1 MSTLISRLYSW
12 ATDKTN
18 AIAITAS
25 RVDGEMDQV
34 ITGLN
39 RKALCAS
46 SAPSSP
52 IAGQT
57 WLDTSVTP
65 AQLKIYNGTSW
76 QDPETIKGADI
87 ASATT
92 TDIGAAT
99 GQFIDVTGTTTITG
113 LGTIRAGVFRL
124 VRFTGALILTHNG
137 TSLLLPTAA
146 NITTVANDTAAFVS
160 LGSGNWKCLWYQRYS
175 GVPLLPFNAATAPA
189 GTVLQ
194 VVNTQS
200 GAVATGTTTV
210 PDDDTIP
217 QNTEGTEFITRA
229 ITPNATT
236 NKLRIDILV
245 YVSIA
250 DANVAICAA
259 LFQDATAGALAA
271 MRDKTTDTQ
280 PGGAPLMFT
289 HYMDAGTTSSTTF
302 KVRIGP
308 ASAST
313 VTFNGDAGGRKF
325 GGVIASSITITEIK
339 V

>member
-1 MSTLISRLYSW
+1 MSTTISRLYSW

-18 AIAITAS
+18 AIPITAS
-25 RVDGEMDQV
+25 RMDSEMDQV
-34 ITGLN
+34 ITALN
-39 RKALCAS
+39 RKALCSS

-65 AQLKIYNGTSW
+65 AQLKIYNGSSW

-113 LGTIRAGVFRL
+113 LGTIRAGVLRF
-124 VRFTGALILTHNG
+124 VRFTGALTLTHNG

-146 NITTVANDTAAFVS
+146 NIVTVANDTAAFVS
-160 LGSGNWKCLWYQRYS
+160 LGSGNWKCLWYQRYT
-175 GVPLLPFNAATAPA
+175 GAPLVG
-189 GTVLQ
+189 GTVAGQVIQ

-200 GAVATGTTTV
+200 GAVATGTTAT

-217 QNTEGTEFITRA
+217 QITEGTEFMTRT
-229 ITPNATT
+229 ITPGSAS
-236 NKLRIDILV
+236 NKLKITVVV
-245 YVSIA
+245 Y
-250 DANVAICAA
+250 ANCTGGTVVGIVA
-259 LFQDATAGALAA
+259 LHQDAVANALAA
-271 MRDKTTDTQ
+271 MRRDFAGSNAGQ
-280 PGGAPLMFT
+280 PITFV
-289 HYMDAGTTSSTTF
+289 HYMAAGTTSEITF
-302 KVRIGP
+302 RVRIGDP
-308 ASAST
+308 AGGT
-313 VTFNGDAGGRKF
+313 VTFNGNAAARSL
-325 GGVIASSITITEIK
+325 GGVMASSITVEEIK

>member
-18 AIAITAS
+18 AVPITAS
-25 RVDGEMDQV
+25 RVDAEDDQV
-34 ITGLN
+34 IVALN
-39 RKALCAS
+39 RKALCSS

-99 GQFIDVTGTTTITG
+99 GRFVDVTGTTTITG
-113 LGTIRAGVFRL
+113 LGTIRAGVIRF
-124 VRFTGALILTHNG
+124 VRFTGALTLTHNG
-137 TSLLLPTAA
+137 TSLILPAAA
-146 NITTVANDTAAFVS
+146 NITTASGDVGVFAS
-160 LGSGNWKCLWYQRYS
+160 LGSGNWVCLNYARKS
-175 GVPLLPFNAATAPA
+175 GAPITAFTAATAPA

-194 VVNTQS
+194 VVNTQT

-236 NKLRIDILV
+236 NKLRIDVSV
-245 YVSIA
+245 YLFGAS
-250 DANVAICAA
+250 ANVAIIGA
-259 LFQDATAGALAA
+259 LFQDSTADALAA
-271 MRDKTTDTQ
+271 MRRKFTDSQ
-280 PGGAPLMFT
+280 PGGGPFVFT
-289 HYMDAGTTSSTTF
+289 HYMDAGTTSATTF
-302 KVRIGP
+302 KFRAGP
-308 ASAST
+308 ATSDTISL
-313 VTFNGDAGGRKF
+313 NGDTGSRKL
-325 GGVIASSITITEIK
+325 GGVMASSITITEIK